1 MSWSSNELRKEFKA
15 KEFEQ
20 IRIKEIV
27 RDLQIRVNKKAHY
40 DGYKKN
46 PNDKIYK
53 MINKK
58 DIESY
63 EKTYAEIEIFI
74 KQFPHL
80 KNIVIN
86 DLKQNNKCLFKSL
99 NNRSKNLQL
108 EMHMIATKHDE
119 MKVQYEELSKLKQ
132 NIDKFVNKSDEPKK
146 SIVKEIEKDRIQRS
160 KNVVIKQEKVN
171 TKLKNRNRESR

>member
-27 RDLQIRVNKKAHY
+27 RDLQICVNKKAHY

-58 DIESY
+58 I
-63 EKTYAEIEIFI
+63 
-74 KQFPHL
+74 L
-80 KNIVIN
+80 KVMKKLM
-86 DLKQNNKCLFKSL
+86 LK
-99 NNRSKNLQL
+99 
-108 EMHMIATKHDE
+108 
-119 MKVQYEELSKLKQ
+119 
-132 NIDKFVNKSDEPKK
+132 
-146 SIVKEIEKDRIQRS
+146 
-160 KNVVIKQEKVN
+160 
-171 TKLKNRNRESR
+171 